1 LTTLPLSTYVD
12 GMSEDERASHL
23 TGRVLAR
30 PGAVETPSRATEVA
44 AAASSRDPAVGLAAV
59 AALRRLLE
67 SLEELQVANARAQG
81 WSWQQVA
88 DALAVSRQAVHK
100 KYRRSGF
107 Q

>member
-1 LTTLPLSTYVD
+1 
-12 GMSEDERASHL
+12 MSED
-23 TGRVLAR
+23 
-30 PGAVETPSRATEVA
+30 ATEVA

-88 DALAVSRQAVHK
+88 AALAVSRQAVHK
-100 KYRRSGF
+100 KHRRSGF
-107 Q
+107 